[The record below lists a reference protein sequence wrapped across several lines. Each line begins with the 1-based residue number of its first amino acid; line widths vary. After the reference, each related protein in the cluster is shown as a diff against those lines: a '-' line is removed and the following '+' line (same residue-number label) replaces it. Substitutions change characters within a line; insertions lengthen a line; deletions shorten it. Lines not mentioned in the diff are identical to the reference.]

1 LQKVAVAVVAEE
13 AVLVAQ
19 ALQLVQVLE
28 QVCL

>member
-1 LQKVAVAVVAEE
+1 LQKAVAVVAEE

-28 QVCL
+28 QVCR